1 MPELIAAHDAFMQEH
16 RRCLTYYNGTQIS
29 GETDEEAEEREARR
43 RETVFRTRSKKP
55 QSIHLIQVRVA
66 GANGSSQNIVSKR

>member
-43 RETVFRTRSKKP
+43 RETVYSGRDQRSLSRYISFKSELLARMVVPRT
-55 QSIHLIQVRVA
+55 
-66 GANGSSQNIVSKR
+66 